1 MGNVKAIRSES
12 LSKPYDYRYVIV
24 DIDTGEILD
33 DAQGYGYR
41 TAQKAYAGYNYKIMP
56 KSEKA
61 KKVARERHMQKWLK
75 DHKAF
80 ERSVEDASFYALKD
94 RVSFGFEDFKQIL
107 LNYDIDLSTEAFTD
121 GQLYKYM
128 FR

>member
-41 TAQKAYAGYNYKIMP
+41 TAQKAYAGYNYWID
-56 KSEKA
+56 SA
-61 KKVARERHMQKWLK
+61 GADRNTYNASQDARKRFGRIQK
-75 DHKAF
+75 
-80 ERSVEDASFYALKD
+80 
-94 RVSFGFEDFKQIL
+94 
-107 LNYDIDLSTEAFTD
+107 
-121 GQLYKYM
+121 
-128 FR
+128 

>member
-1 MGNVKAIRSES
+1 MSNVKAIRSES
-12 LSKPYDYRYVIV
+12 LSKPYDSRFVIV
-24 DIDTGEILD
+24 DIETGEILD
-33 DAQGYGYR
+33 DAQGYGYK

-61 KKVARERHMQKWLK
+61 KKAARERHMQKWVS

-94 RVSFGFEDFKQIL
+94 RASFGFEDFKQIL
-107 LNYDIDLSTEAFTD
+107 VNYDIDLSSETFTD
-121 GQLYKYM
+121 SQLYKYM
-128 FR
+128 FK